1 MHLEDPLDGFL
12 GDAREAVRAEADR
25 GGRRRDF
32 AAMIARA
39 HAIDS
44 QGVSREAVAEAA
56 RFAPV
61 VALPR
66 PRLAP
71 APAREED
78 SSPAPTAPRR
88 RLGWLMA
95 AAAGLLLA
103 GAFAGA
109 ATQARRDGAAT
120 ANAAPLVAPQ
130 PDRPSTTATPPGAGA
145 HRHVSRNVFLKT
157 GDETSPP
164 EYEDGDA
171 SEDMFLKT
179 EDERTAPPARGE
191 RGHASEDMPV
201 RTCDEDPAP
210 HPAAEHSHDS
220 QNMPVR
226 TCDQRSA
233 PLAADDHVHASKG
246 MPSETGHGSASRR
259 DGARGEATPE
269 RQVAADRADEP
280 PRRRGVSS
288 RRRAE
293 QPPAEAATDEAAWV
307 ALDRAAREAWRR
319 GDTEEARAL
328 LSALVRTDAAA
339 STVELAYGDLFVLT
353 RKAGDQQALA
363 RLWQR
368 YLARFPRGLYAE
380 DARVGLCRRA
390 TGVEASACWDLYL
403 GTWPEG
409 AHADEAR
416 AARGGEGP

>member
-56 RFAPV
+56 QFAPV

-71 APAREED
+71 APAREEV
-78 SSPAPTAPRR
+78 PAAAPAATPPRK
-88 RLGWLMA
+88 LGWLMA

-109 ATQARRDGAAT
+109 ATQARRDDHAAT

-130 PDRPSTTATPPGAGA
+130 PDPSSATATPPPGAGA
-145 HRHVSRNVFLKT
+145 QRHVSKNMSLKT
-157 GDETSPP
+157 AYEESP
-164 EYEDGDA
+164 A
-171 SEDMFLKT
+171 EDMFVEAENGSSAVPVASEPGHVFKDMLGEGAGEPGHAHKDMSVAT
-179 EDERTAPPARGE
+179 GDAGTAPN
-191 RGHASEDMPV
+191 V
-201 RTCDEDPAP
+201 
-210 HPAAEHSHDS
+210 EH
-220 QNMPVR
+220 Q
-226 TCDQRSA
+226 
-233 PLAADDHVHASKG
+233 LAAD
-246 MPSETGHGSASRR
+246 
-259 DGARGEATPE
+259 
-269 RQVAADRADEP
+269 P
-280 PRRRGVSS
+280 PRRRGVGP

-390 TGVEASACWDLYL
+390 SGAEASACWDLYL